1 MVGRGRCLSVAKGDG
16 RVWMNSVRGDELLL
30 SSGTLDAVFMCIGIL
45 PLSVQPLSV
54 PLKLVCY
61 VN

>member
-1 MVGRGRCLSVAKGDG
+1 M
-16 RVWMNSVRGDELLL
+16 MNSVRDDELLL